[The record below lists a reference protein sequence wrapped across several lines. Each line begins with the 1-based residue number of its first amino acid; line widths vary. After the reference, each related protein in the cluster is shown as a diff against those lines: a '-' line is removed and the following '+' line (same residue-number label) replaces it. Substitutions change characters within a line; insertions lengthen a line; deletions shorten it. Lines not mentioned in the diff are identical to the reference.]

1 MAFGKSK
8 TIEEIN
14 SILDMAEVMK
24 VLGISG
30 EGCQNLDDLKARVKT
45 ELNQSAEKPSWA
57 AGQVR
62 TPRVK
67 YILNLF
73 RTGNVQVVDF
83 FGLQ

>member
-1 MAFGKSK
+1 MG
-8 TIEEIN
+8 
-14 SILDMAEVMK
+14 
-24 VLGISG
+24 VLGVSD
-30 EGCQNLDDLKARVKT
+30 EECQNLDDSKAQVKT
-45 ELNQSAEKPSWA
+45 ALNQSAEKPSWA

-83 FGLQ
+83 FGFQ

>member
-1 MAFGKSK
+1 MASGKAK

-14 SILDMAEVMK
+14 SISDIIKVMEA
-24 VLGISG
+24 LGISDK
-30 EGCQNLDDLKARVKT
+30 GCQNLDDLKARVKT

>member
-1 MAFGKSK
+1 MASVKSK
-8 TIEEIN
+8 QIEEIKD
-14 SILDMAEVMK
+14 IWGMVQVMTALD
-24 VLGISG
+24 ISY
-30 EGCQNLDDLKARVKT
+30 EWCQTLDEMRARVKT

-62 TPRVK
+62 TPLVK

-83 FGLQ
+83 FGFQ